1 VTAQAGPAIA
11 TAHRRSRRCTRRQR
25 AQESDDQSRDVYQQI
40 LQSEKMAA
48 LGQTVSGVAHEL
60 NNPLATIISW
70 AERLGTDARRYRA
83 PRISVIKGG

>member
-1 VTAQAGPAIA
+1 
-11 TAHRRSRRCTRRQR
+11 
-25 AQESDDQSRDVYQQI
+25 
-40 LQSEKMAA
+40 MAA